1 MTTPRA
7 IRTTKEPATH
17 LVSYDHFCENNLVYV
32 RSIPAYFGFGSIHVC
47 RPAFHKLTPLRRMA
61 TLVHEGAHRYL
72 DANDEAYFTGDCQ
85 PTPATNAMSD
95 LERLN
100 NADSYGCLVQTPG

>member
-17 LVSYDHFCENNLVYV
+17 LVSYDHFCEDNLAYV
-32 RSIPAYFGFGSIHVC
+32 RSIPSYFGLGSIHVC
-47 RPAFHKLTPLRRMA
+47 QPAFHNLTPLQRMA

-72 DANDEAYFTGDCQ
+72 DANDEAYFTDDCQ
-85 PTPATNAMSD
+85 PTPATSALSN
-95 LERLN
+95 LERLD
-100 NADSYGCLVQTPG
+100 NADSYGCLVQTLG

>member
-1 MTTPRA
+1 MTAPRA
-7 IRTTKEPATH
+7 TRTTKEPATH
-17 LVSYDHFCENNLVYV
+17 LVSYDRFCENNLAYV
-32 RSIPAYFGFGSIHVC
+32 RYIPAYFGLGSIHVC
-47 RPAFHKLTPLRRMA
+47 QPAFHNLTPLQRMA

-72 DANDEAYFTGDCQ
+72 DATGDTYFTLDCQ

-100 NADSYGCLVQTPG
+100 NADSYGCLVQTLG